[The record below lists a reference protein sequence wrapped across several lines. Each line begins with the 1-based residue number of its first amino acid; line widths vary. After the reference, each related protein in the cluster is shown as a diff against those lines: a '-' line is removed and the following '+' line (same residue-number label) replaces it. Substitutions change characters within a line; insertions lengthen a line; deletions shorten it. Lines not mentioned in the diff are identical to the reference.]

1 MTTRW
6 HIGAKDLRG
15 AISAYAKRFDL
26 LEVRVALDEAD
37 EAKGGAATPALG
49 TLRRWRKSVPPHFD
63 FAVVAG
69 PHLSRVKASAAAD
82 RELDAARS
90 AIDALHA
97 RCFVL
102 RTPPDVTPTALW
114 RERIAKVLS
123 KFPNDVTRVVWEPSG
138 VWENEDAAAQ
148 AHAWSAILAVDP
160 TKEAVPAGAVAY
172 VRLRALGG
180 TRAFGSTV
188 LERVVAAVG
197 ERREV
202 FAIIETDGALAEA
215 KRLRGIV
222 QSARSGSRPQ
232 SRLVR
237 PRGGIVV
244 RDDEQE

>member
-1 MTTRW
+1 MSTRW

-15 AISAYAKRFDL
+15 AITAYAKRFDL
-26 LEVRVALDEAD
+26 LEVRVELDED
-37 EAKGGAATPALG
+37 EASAPAPTLA
-49 TLRRWRKSVPPHFD
+49 TLRRWRKSVPPHFN

-69 PHLSRVKASAAAD
+69 RHLSKVKGGAAAD
-82 RELDAARS
+82 RELEAARA
-90 AIDALHA
+90 AIDALQA

-102 RTPPDVTPTALW
+102 RTPADVTPTSLW
-114 RERIAKVLS
+114 RDRIAKIVG

-148 AHAWSAILAVDP
+148 ARSWDAVLAVDP
-160 TKEAVPAGAVAY
+160 TKEAVPPGPVAY

-180 TRAFGSTV
+180 TRSFGATV
-188 LERVVAAVG
+188 LGRVVDTVG

-202 FAIIETDGALAEA
+202 FAIIETDSALAEG
-215 KRLRGIV
+215 KRLRGLV
-222 QSARSGSRPQ
+222 QASRSGARPQ

>member
-1 MTTRW
+1 MTSRW

-26 LEVRVALDEAD
+26 LEVRVGIDEESPAGAPALTP
-37 EAKGGAATPALG
+37 TPA

-69 PHLSRVKASAAAD
+69 RHLSKIKVSAEAD
-82 RELDAARS
+82 RELEAARA
-90 AIDALHA
+90 AIDALQA

-102 RTPPDVTPTALW
+102 RTPPDVTPTSLW
-114 RERIAKVLS
+114 RDRIGKIVA

-138 VWENEDAAAQ
+138 VWENDAAAAQ
-148 AHAWSAILAVDP
+148 AHAWDAVLAVDP
-160 TKEAVPAGAVAY
+160 VKEAVPAGPVAY
-172 VRLRALGG
+172 VRLRAMGG
-180 TRAFGSTV
+180 TRAFGATV
-188 LERVVAAVG
+188 LERVVEAVG

-202 FAIIETDGALAEA
+202 FAIIETDTALVEA

-222 QSARSGSRPQ
+222 QSARAGSKPQ
-232 SRLVR
+232 GRLVR